1 MPVLWKPQAAA
12 NPSKRIGIDKPELF
26 SQESGVNTDPRT
38 DIAMSLHQ
46 PDFTRAQP
54 IAPANPLPLH
64 SARALTQGG
73 QQAQIELD
81 GKVYDLRITRAGK
94 LILTK

>member
-1 MPVLWKPQAAA
+1 MTLY
-12 NPSKRIGIDKPELF
+12 S
-26 SQESGVNTDPRT
+26 NT
-38 DIAMSLHQ
+38 
-46 PDFTRAQP
+46 DFTRALPVQP
-54 IAPANPLPLH
+54 HDLPLH

-73 QQAQIELD
+73 TQARIELD

>member
-1 MPVLWKPQAAA
+1 
-12 NPSKRIGIDKPELF
+12 
-26 SQESGVNTDPRT
+26 
-38 DIAMSLHQ
+38 MSLQSH
-46 PDFTRAQP
+46 PDFTRANP
-54 IAPANPLPLH
+54 IDPAALPVH

-73 QQAQIELD
+73 AQAKIELD

>member
-1 MPVLWKPQAAA
+1 MTLYQ
-12 NPSKRIGIDKPELF
+12 
-26 SQESGVNTDPRT
+26 T
-38 DIAMSLHQ
+38 
-46 PDFTRAQP
+46 DFTPAQP
-54 IAPANPLPLH
+54 ALPLH